1 MRLTSSSFVV
11 AELQPTKNRFCW
23 YVAVMAGLCSNIL
36 ARELLPMPP
45 APKMAILGVLA
56 LKRSSI
62 SETSDSRPWKIF
74 GSDGSMEM
82 EMELEDK
89 I

>member
-1 MRLTSSSFVV
+1 M
-11 AELQPTKNRFCW
+11 KNLFCW
-23 YVAVMAGLCSNIL
+23 YMAVMVGWCSNTL

-62 SETSDSRPWKIF
+62 SETSESRPWKIF
-74 GSDGSMEM
+74 GSDGSIEM
-82 EMELEDK
+82 EFELEDRG
-89 I
+89 